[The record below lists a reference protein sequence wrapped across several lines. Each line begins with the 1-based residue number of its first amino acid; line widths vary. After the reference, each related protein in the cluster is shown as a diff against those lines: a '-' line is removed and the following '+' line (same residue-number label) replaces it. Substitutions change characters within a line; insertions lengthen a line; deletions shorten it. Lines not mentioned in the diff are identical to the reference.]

1 MLNKKVI
8 ILLGVPGS
16 GKGTQAKR
24 LAEKY
29 DLGHISTGDLLRALE
44 TDPNANPEDKKKLQE
59 MKEGKLVADDLIYQL
74 AFAEMDKFLDQGK
87 GVVLDGA
94 IRSVEQ
100 AQKYQVYF
108 KNKNVLGDIVVIELA
123 MDDNLSLLR
132 LSKRKV
138 CGTCGNI
145 IPYSKENELKT
156 VCEKCGGELKVRADD
171 NLITITKRIEEQ
183 GNKALKPIADYYE
196 NIGLLIRLDGS
207 KSIDAVDEDVRE
219 VLEK

>member
-1 MLNKKVI
+1 MINKKVI

-24 LAEKY
+24 LAERY
-29 DLGHISTGDLLRALE
+29 HLGHISTGDLLRALE
-44 TDPNANPEDKKKLQE
+44 TDSNADPEDKKKLQE
-59 MKEGKLVADDLIYQL
+59 MKAGKLVADDLIYKL
-74 AFAEMDKFLDQGK
+74 SFAEMDKFLGQDK

-100 AQKYQVYF
+100 AKKYQEYF
-108 KNKNVLGDIVVIELA
+108 ENRNVVGNLVVIELA

-145 IPYSKENELKT
+145 IPYSQEFELKT
-156 VCEKCGGELKVRADD
+156 ICEKCGGELKVRADD
-171 NLITITKRIEEQ
+171 NPTVIAKRIEEQ
-183 GNKALKPIADYYE
+183 GNKALAPIAQYYE
-196 NIGLLIRLDGS
+196 GLGLLIRLDGS
-207 KSIDAVDEDVRE
+207 KGIDEVGNELKN